1 MSTSKMDRTVA
12 WVTLRH
18 GTLGLIMLN
27 RHWRSRYARG
37 DESPMTLCGGV
48 TMRERL
54 SAWPERLAVA
64 LLAGVLAGALFW
76 PLQCVTLVADVRR
89 SPGGGGAERPSQTED
104 AVPRVSPDITPQPV
118 HSTSCWGLLLP
129 LASYSSTAASALAE
143 LQGEFTAI
151 LVGTATSL
159 TTYVWLRAAR
169 KARESCRP

>member
-1 MSTSKMDRTVA
+1 MSTSTKMDRTAA

-64 LLAGVLAGALFW
+64 LLAGVLTGALFW
-76 PLQCVTLVADVRR
+76 PLQCVTLAADVRR
-89 SPGGGGAERPSQTED
+89 SPGGGAERPSQTED
-104 AVPRVSPDITPQPV
+104 AVRRVSPDITPQPV
-118 HSTSCWGLLLP
+118 HSTSYCAP
-129 LASYSSTAASALAE
+129 SACE
-143 LQGEFTAI
+143 LQQHSGERTSRTA
-151 LVGTATSL
+151 
-159 TTYVWLRAAR
+159 RAVHCHSRRHSNVVDNVRVVACHSE
-169 KARESCRP
+169 ARESFRP